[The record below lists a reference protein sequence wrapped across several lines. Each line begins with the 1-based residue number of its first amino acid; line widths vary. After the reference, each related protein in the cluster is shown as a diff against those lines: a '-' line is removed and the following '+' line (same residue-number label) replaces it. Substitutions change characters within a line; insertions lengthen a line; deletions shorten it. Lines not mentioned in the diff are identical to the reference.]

1 MGQESLMGQD
11 LIPSSREVG
20 KMLKGVLF
28 DMDGTLVSTLPLI
41 FHCVNHVTEK
51 YLNKG
56 MTLEEV
62 IASFG
67 PPAREIILE
76 LTSHPPGNKSQFAV
90 EDYYN
95 CYRTNLSSKALLF
108 PGIPELLQKL
118 RGAEKR
124 LAVVTGVERV
134 LMDLSLKTFDLAGF
148 FDALVAGD
156 DVQRAKPD
164 PEIIH
169 LVLRRL
175 RLRAGECIL
184 VGDSPADIQAGK
196 RAGVLTGAALWSP
209 EGRGDPTKENPD
221 YSFRSVEELNSFLLP
236 EREEASSDFY
246 FAKDESE

>member
-1 MGQESLMGQD
+1 MSPGPLIDEDS
-11 LIPSSREVG
+11 IPSSWEIGEKLR
-20 KMLKGVLF
+20 GVLF

-67 PPAREIILE
+67 PPAREIIRG
-76 LTSHPPGNKSQFAV
+76 LTSHLPGNKSEVAV
-90 EDYYN
+90 EGYYN
-95 CYRTNLSSKALLF
+95 CYRTHCSSKALLF

-118 RGAEKR
+118 RDAGKR
-124 LAVVTGVERV
+124 LVVVTGVERV
-134 LMDLSLKTFDLAGF
+134 LTDCTLATFGLAGF
-148 FDALVAGD
+148 FNALVAGD
-156 DVQRAKPD
+156 EVQRTKPD
-164 PEIIH
+164 PEMIH
-169 LVLRRL
+169 LALQSIGRTP
-175 RLRAGECIL
+175 GESII

-221 YSFRSVEELNSFLLP
+221 YSFRSVQELAKFLLP
-236 EREEASSDFY
+236 EERSRDPGFY
-246 FAKDESE
+246 FAEE